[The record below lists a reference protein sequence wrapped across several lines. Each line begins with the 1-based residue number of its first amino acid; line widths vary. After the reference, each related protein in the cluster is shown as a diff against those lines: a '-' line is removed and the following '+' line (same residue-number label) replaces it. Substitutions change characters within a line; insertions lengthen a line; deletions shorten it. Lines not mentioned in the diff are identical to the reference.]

1 MKRFFSSK
9 KNPFNLLGPGFVTGA
24 ADDDPSGITTY
35 SQAGAQ
41 FGLQLIWL
49 APFTFPLMAVVQEMC
64 ARIGLVTGR
73 GLASNIRKVFPSS
86 IVFLLT
92 SLLLIAN
99 TINIGADIG
108 AMVASISLLVP
119 NANVVF
125 LLLLVT
131 LLSLAL
137 QVFLPYHVYAK
148 YLKWLAFV
156 LIFYVFAALATTID
170 WAEVMHFTFL
180 PHISFTPEFFLIL
193 TAILGTTISPY
204 LFFWQT
210 SQEVEEQ
217 IDAGKNTLALR
228 KITLTP
234 RSLSAMRADV
244 WVGMFFSNLIMFFI
258 ILATSVTLFKSNIT
272 DIKTAADAANALR
285 PFVGDAA
292 YFIFTIGII
301 GTGLLAI
308 PVLAGSSAYAVSE
321 SLKKNEGL
329 SKKWYE
335 AKVFYMVIVAS
346 MIIGLSINFL
356 GINPMSALVWSA
368 VVNGAVAPFILVAII
383 LISQSKKIMGKHKN
397 NLVTTTVGLF
407 VVAVMFVSSVGTLIS
422 LFV

>member
-170 WAEVMHFTFL
+170 WAEVLHFTFL

-228 KITLTP
+228 KITLTT

-346 MIIGLSINFL
+346 MIIGCYKE
-356 GINPMSALVWSA
+356 M
-368 VVNGAVAPFILVAII
+368 FI
-383 LISQSKKIMGKHKN
+383 
-397 NLVTTTVGLF
+397 TTQTN
-407 VVAVMFVSSVGTLIS
+407 
-422 LFV
+422 

>member
-1 MKRFFSSK
+1 VPPDITF
-9 KNPFNLLGPGFVTGA
+9 TA
-24 ADDDPSGITTY
+24 ATELP
-35 SQAGAQ
+35 
-41 FGLQLIWL
+41 
-49 APFTFPLMAVVQEMC
+49 EMC

-170 WAEVMHFTFL
+170 WAEVLHFTFL

-228 KITLTP
+228 KITLTT

-397 NLVTTTVGLF
+397 NLVTTTVGWF
-407 VVAVMFVSSVGTLIS
+407 VVAVMFVSAVGTLIS

>member
-170 WAEVMHFTFL
+170 WAEVLHFTFL

-228 KITLTP
+228 KITLTT

-397 NLVTTTVGLF
+397 NLVTTTVGWF
-407 VVAVMFVSSVGTLIS
+407 VVAVMFVSAVGTLIS

>member
-92 SLLLIAN
+92 TLLLVAN

-131 LLSLAL
+131 LLSLSL

-170 WAEVMHFTFL
+170 WAEVLHFTFL

-321 SLKKNEGL
+321 SLKKKEGL

-346 MIIGLSINFL
+346 MIIGLGINFL

-383 LISQSKKIMGKHKN
+383 LISHSKKIMGKHKN
-397 NLVTTTVGLF
+397 NLVTTTVGWI
-407 VVAVMFVSSVGTLIS
+407 VVAVMFVSAVGTLIS